1 MHKITNLPLVLA
13 LAITLAAPAALAQVA
28 KVNGTAIPQAR
39 ADLMMREA
47 TAQGRPDTPELRD
60 AVKQRLIES
69 EVIAQE
75 AVKLGLNKNAN
86 VAAQLDMAR
95 QNVLIGAY
103 VNEMARRNVPSE
115 ESLKAAYEKL
125 KNHPAASEY
134 KVAHILVSTEKEA
147 NEIILQIKGGAS
159 FDKIAAEKS
168 KDEGSKS
175 QGGDLGWSDP
185 GKFVRPFS
193 EALVKLKKGELTDLP
208 VQSNFGW
215 HIIRL
220 NDIRPISYEV
230 LKPQVQQLVQRE
242 NVQKTI
248 ADLRAKSKVE

>member
-1 MHKITNLPLVLA
+1 MRNTLTLSLLLATVA
-13 LAITLAAPAALAQVA
+13 LAPLAVFGQVA
-28 KVNGTAIPQAR
+28 KVNGISIPQAR
-39 ADLMMREA
+39 ADLITREA
-47 TAQGRPDTPELRD
+47 TAQGRPDTQELRD

-75 AVKLGLNKNAN
+75 AVKLGLNKEAN

-95 QNVLIGAY
+95 QNVLVGTY
-103 VNEMARRNVPSE
+103 VNEMARRNVPTE

-134 KVAHILVSTEKEA
+134 KAAHILLSTEKEA
-147 NEIILQIKGGAS
+147 LDVLAQLKDGAN

-168 KDEGSKS
+168 KDEGSKA
-175 QGGDLGWSDP
+175 QGGDLGWSNP

-193 EALVKLKKGELTDLP
+193 EALVKLKKGDLTQQP

-215 HIIRL
+215 HVIRL
-220 NDIRPISYEV
+220 NDIRPINYEA

-242 NVQKTI
+242 TVQKII
-248 ADLRAKSKVE
+248 ADLRAKSKIE

>member
-1 MHKITNLPLVLA
+1 MRKTLTLSLILATTTLVP
-13 LAITLAAPAALAQVA
+13 LAAFGQVA
-28 KVNGTAIPQAR
+28 KVNGIAIPQAR

-60 AVKQRLIES
+60 AVKQRLVES
-69 EVIAQE
+69 EIVAQE
-75 AVKLGLNKNAN
+75 AVKLGLNKNAG

-95 QNVLIGAY
+95 QNVLVGAY
-103 VNEMARRNVPSE
+103 VNEMARRNVPTE

-134 KVAHILVSTEKEA
+134 KAAHILVSTEKEA
-147 NEIILQIKGGAS
+147 QELIVQLKGGVN

-168 KDEGSKS
+168 KDEGSKT

-185 GKFVRPFS
+185 GKFVRPFA
-193 EALVKLKKGELTDLP
+193 EAMVKLKKGELTDLP

-242 NVQKTI
+242 SVQKTI

>member
-1 MHKITNLPLVLA
+1 MRR
-13 LAITLAAPAALAQVA
+13 TLTLSLIFATAALAPLAAFGQVA
-28 KVNGTAIPQAR
+28 KVNGIAIPQAR
-39 ADLMMREA
+39 ADLMLREA
-47 TAQGRPDTPELRD
+47 TAQGRPDSPELRD
-60 AVKQRLIES
+60 ALKHRLIES
-69 EVIAQE
+69 EIIAQE
-75 AVKLGLNKNAN
+75 AIKLGLNKNAG

-95 QNVLIGAY
+95 QNVLVSAY
-103 VNEMARRNVPSE
+103 VNEMARRNVPTE

-134 KVAHILVSTEKEA
+134 KAAHILLPTEKEA
-147 NEIILQIKGGAS
+147 QDVIAQIKGGAN

-185 GKFVRPFS
+185 GKFVRPFA
-193 EALVKLKKGELTDLP
+193 EAMVKLKKGELTELP

-215 HIIRL
+215 HVIRL
-220 NDIRPISYEV
+220 NDIRPISYDV

-242 NVQKTI
+242 TVQKII

>member
-1 MHKITNLPLVLA
+1 MRKTLTLSLILATTTLVP
-13 LAITLAAPAALAQVA
+13 LAAFGQVA
-28 KVNGTAIPQAR
+28 KVNGIAIPQAR

-69 EVIAQE
+69 EMIAQE
-75 AVKLGLNKNAN
+75 AIKLGLNKNAS

-95 QNVLIGAY
+95 QNVLVGAY

-115 ESLKAAYEKL
+115 DSLKAAYEKL

-134 KVAHILVSTEKEA
+134 KAAHILVSTEKEA
-147 NEIILQIKGGAS
+147 QDLITQIKGGAN

-168 KDEGSKS
+168 KDEGSKT

-185 GKFVRPFS
+185 GKFVRPFA
-193 EALVKLKKGELTDLP
+193 EAMVKLKKGELTELP

-220 NDIRPISYEV
+220 NDIRPVSYEV

-242 NVQKTI
+242 SVQKTI
-248 ADLRAKSKVE
+248 TDLRAKTKVE